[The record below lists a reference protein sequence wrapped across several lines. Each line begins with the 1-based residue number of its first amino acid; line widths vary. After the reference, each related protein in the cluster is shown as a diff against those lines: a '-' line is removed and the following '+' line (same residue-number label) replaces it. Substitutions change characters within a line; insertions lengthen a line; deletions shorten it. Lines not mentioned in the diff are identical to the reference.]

1 MSHDCRFVK
10 DIPTSIIQKLSQRI
24 WRIPPIPVYIFV
36 ATIKAGTGQTRL
48 TAQFFFSSREHR
60 HFFDFYPLLYLLLQ
74 TNDEIFRAARICKFL
89 LPWITS
95 ATSISIYIFIYITYI
110 YIFFENI
117 SWTLKSIL
125 ILIFSRYIFN
135 SLNTYKYVFLL
146 LEIKI
151 LPRYI
156 FSKVYNK
163 NNQDQK
169 SIIDL
174 PVKEHFSF

>member
-48 TAQFFFSSREHR
+48 TAQFFFHRANIVIFSIFTPSCIYCYKQMTKFFVPQGYANFSYLELHLRRLSQYISS
-60 HFFDFYPLLYLLLQ
+60 Y
-74 TNDEIFRAARICKFL
+74 
-89 LPWITS
+89 
-95 ATSISIYIFIYITYI
+95 ISHI

>member
-1 MSHDCRFVK
+1 MSFRQRYSDKHYTKAIATHMAYSTNTGLHFCRDYKSRYRSDKVNG
-10 DIPTSIIQKLSQRI
+10 
-24 WRIPPIPVYIFV
+24 PI
-36 ATIKAGTGQTRL
+36 
-48 TAQFFFSSREHR
+48 FFSSREHR

>member
-1 MSHDCRFVK
+1 MPFKNIFLQSSICRKRENEIFSNSIRLKKKKKNILLSHDCRFVK

-95 ATSISIYIFIYITYI
+95 ATSISIYTFVYITYI
-110 YIFFENI
+110 YIFR
-117 SWTLKSIL
+117 K
-125 ILIFSRYIFN
+125 
-135 SLNTYKYVFLL
+135 
-146 LEIKI
+146 
-151 LPRYI
+151 
-156 FSKVYNK
+156 
-163 NNQDQK
+163 
-169 SIIDL
+169 
-174 PVKEHFSF
+174 H